1 MWHGLAWFGVYSTF
15 AMNLIYMCFHQYF
28 IFREFGIGSKINEI
42 FSSKKRI
49 VCPECDGQL
58 AVWYEMAIVYSRKI
72 DPKTGDIKPRISKS
86 DIEGTDLQGLKC
98 TACD

>member
-1 MWHGLAWFGVYSTF
+1 M
-15 AMNLIYMCFHQYF
+15 
-28 IFREFGIGSKINEI
+28 K
-42 FSSKKRI
+42 SSHPKKRI

-86 DIEGTDLQGLKC
+86 DIEGTDLHGLKC
-98 TACD
+98 TACDWSESANDFSEEAQEISEMINLDQFDIK